1 MHWCGAISLR
11 GWRVHGG
18 KAGRTNWQGRLRNSR
33 ARRLAACEWR
43 NGGTSASFRATLKT
57 APIHDVL
64 RILRTARRRLAIQ
77 AFLTALGKC
86 ALLAAGLLVMLGA
99 VNRWLLGRLPFDP
112 QFTLVA
118 VAAVP
123 VVALLAALA
132 QRKALPQ
139 VAVLLDRAGGTRD
152 RFATTLA
159 FAQVESAAEM
169 QVMAVNECSAFAR
182 RGDFSRLVR
191 LRLPREA
198 AWLLVPVVAL
208 AALQWEAQT
217 AAHAPLAETSA
228 AQAEVEE
235 TAKKLEE
242 LARQTAKAN
251 EEAKTEELKK
261 LAEQLQRSAEQLRA
275 NATNP
280 EDAAKSA
287 LRELSALEQLVQELQ
302 KSPGASLEE
311 LQEMAKAL
319 AENESTKAA
328 AKALDAGEL
337 AKAAEELEKAM
348 QQLAETKDER
358 SEQQI
363 QQALEQALKKLAE
376 KKQLSEAMQKLA
388 QQMQRGQAEKGGL
401 SNEAMKQLAQML
413 KQMPQGQPSQQR
425 QGGQQQKAAT
435 LQQML
440 AALQNMRHGEA
451 DGKPG
456 GEPKPGEAKTPGL
469 VTMQSFAPGNQNGE
483 ASPGDPQQPSGQ
495 PGSERDT
502 GTTDTPFGKEHN
514 DPGKDA
520 QAKQLAGRLGEG
532 ESLSQ
537 MLPSAGDASKS
548 NRRYKELYEAM
559 APAAEDAAQQENIPL
574 GSRFLIKRYFES
586 IRPKE

>member
-1 MHWCGAISLR
+1 M
-11 GWRVHGG
+11 
-18 KAGRTNWQGRLRNSR
+18 
-33 ARRLAACEWR
+33 
-43 NGGTSASFRATLKT
+43 T
-57 APIHDVL
+57 A
-64 RILRTARRRLAIQ
+64 Q
-77 AFLTALGKC
+77 AFLTALVKC
-86 ALLAAGLLVMLGA
+86 ALLAGAVLVVLGA
-99 VNRWLLGRLPFDP
+99 ANRWVLGRLPFEP
-112 QFTLVA
+112 KFALIA
-118 VAAVP
+118 AAAVP

-139 VAVLLDRAGGTRD
+139 VAVVLDRAGGTRD
-152 RFATTLA
+152 RFATALA
-159 FAQVESAAEM
+159 FARDESPTELQALALR
-169 QVMAVNECSAFAR
+169 ECAAFAQR
-182 RGDFSRLVR
+182 EDFSRLVR
-191 LRLPREA
+191 ARLPQEV
-198 AWLLVPVVAL
+198 AWLVVPAVAL
-208 AALQWEAQT
+208 AMLQWEART
-217 AAHAPLAETSA
+217 AFTQRLAETSA
-228 AQAEVEE
+228 ARAAVED

-242 LARQTAKAN
+242 LARQTAQAN

-287 LRELSALEQLVQELQ
+287 LRELSALEQMVQELQ
-302 KSPGASLEE
+302 KSPGASPEE
-311 LQEMAKAL
+311 LKEMAKAL
-319 AENESTKAA
+319 AENEATKEA
-328 AKALDAGEL
+328 AKAMDEGEL

-348 QQLAETKDER
+348 QQLAENKDEQT
-358 SEQQI
+358 EQQI
-363 QQALEQALKKLAE
+363 QQALEQALKRLAE
-376 KKQLSEAMQKLA
+376 QKQLSEAMQKLA
-388 QQMQRGQAEKGGL
+388 QQMQRQQAEKGGQ
-401 SNEAMKQLAQML
+401 SSEAMKQLAQML
-413 KQMPQGQPSQQR
+413 KQMPKGQRSQQS
-425 QGGQQQKAAT
+425 QGGQQQKAMT

-440 AALQNMRHGEA
+440 AALQNMKHGEA

-456 GEPKPGEAKTPGL
+456 GEPKPGDAKTQGK
-469 VTMQSFAPGNQNGE
+469 VAMQSFAPGTEGGE
-483 ASPGDPQQPSGQ
+483 PGDGDPQQPSGQ

-502 GTTDTPFGKEHN
+502 GTTDTPFGKEQN

-574 GSRFLIKRYFES
+574 GSRFFIKRYFES